1 MLISAIKLFVIP
13 FMLFMQSQTQAALN
27 PDSTRATLEFLEYLR
42 EFTWSSSRS
51 GASQKANILM
61 SYGSWDRARQV
72 LDEAG
77 ADNPDVALAWAW
89 YWYRQNKFQKVE
101 KILNSITEPSETE
114 GPEIVLLQINLLIQ
128 AWKLDEALELNDQ
141 ELAREYE
148 QPARI
153 WHRKHDLM
161 EQRGRIY
168 FHMKEYDKALDMA
181 KQIQA
186 ENANHAGSYVLEG
199 DYLIWQQKPAEA
211 EVPLRKA
218 LSINPFNADARFLYG
233 YAIWRRGVAS
243 QLPDMAAQ
251 WEIALQVDPLH
262 YLTHWHWGNGHTQL
276 TYRDYAAPDD
286 AEVRE
291 KLEPAEALFVSNR
304 IDEAIEHTRA
314 VGREHPLSVLPWMYR
329 GSYFYSAFDREGEAR
344 LDSARAIFEHI
355 LKVKPNY
362 GPAHNGLAS
371 VIRAQRIPYIA
382 IHDSIMQALRDA
394 PVTDERL
401 FARIFP
407 DMDYYPGQIVRKMA
421 WTQMH
426 TAKAYLPLLDRLGR
440 TFVIPPLHKD
450 LTIAMNSP
458 FFRQS
463 TTFDNRQWMD
473 IRGVGSGAAAI
484 EYVQKAA
491 FLDRNVLL
499 HEFVHLFH
507 GTVLTDYQVRRI
519 RALYYQAMRDGLI
532 LDYYA
537 GNNESEYFAQIYPAY
552 FSEQKVHPLDFKST
566 NTRADIVRK
575 DPQAYAF
582 MDSLVAAERAA
593 IAGDRMALAGNWAQA
608 YVTLSRQV
616 RRGDES
622 RAMALL
628 DTALTWQSDY
638 LPAMLAYAD
647 AHLAKGERSK
657 AKGWLDKALAMD
669 PNYAPTY
676 IGLARW
682 VSMDGDLE
690 AAVAQQEEY
699 LLKAYELEGDF
710 MEKAGNARML
720 YLFYQQNAMVTK
732 SIEMAE
738 KYADEGSTVS
748 TYLRDRID
756 DAIAIA
762 SVLRVEL
769 GFGAATERLATLV
782 QRKPQNY
789 AYRKMYADALAR
801 IEQYDAANATLEQ
814 AQAIL
819 RAAGTP
825 RRDFVLKMADYA
837 NRAGDVDRAKVLFVD
852 VTTFEP
858 NDRMDALLKIRLEAS
873 LSSVDI
879 AKTRL
884 VETPSGL
891 SRYELAE
898 WHYTRAYVLKLA
910 GDLDGSR
917 QALMEAVKANP
928 FHMDAQLMLE
938 GME

>member
-1 MLISAIKLFVIP
+1 MLISAVKLFVIP
-13 FMLFMQSQTQAALN
+13 FMLLMQQQPAALN
-27 PDSTRATLEFLEYLR
+27 PDSTKATLQALEVIR
-42 EFTWSSSRS
+42 ENTWSTMKENPAAR
-51 GASQKANILM
+51 AEALM
-61 SYGSWDRARQV
+61 RLGDWDRARQV
-72 LDEAG
+72 LDQAG
-77 ADNPDVALAWAW
+77 DGNPDVSLAWAW
-89 YWYRQNKFQKVE
+89 YWYRQNKFHKAE
-101 KILNSITEPSETE
+101 ETLKGINNPTATQ
-114 GPEIVLLQINLLIQ
+114 GPEITLLRVSLLIQ
-128 AWKLDEALELNDQ
+128 AWMLDDALRLNGEELNRDLGAPS
-141 ELAREYE
+141 LA
-148 QPARI
+148 
-153 WHRKHDLM
+153 WHRKADLM
-161 EQRGRIY
+161 EQRGRIF
-168 FHMKEYDKALDMA
+168 FHMKEFERALEVA
-181 KQIQA
+181 KQLQT
-186 ENANHAGSYVLEG
+186 EYPRHEGGFVLEG
-199 DYLIWQQKPAEA
+199 DYLIWQQKTAEA

-233 YAIWRRGVAS
+233 YAIWRRVVAS

-262 YLTHWHWGNGHTQL
+262 YLTHWHWGNGHTHL

-286 AEVRE
+286 GEVRE
-291 KLEPAEALFVSNR
+291 KLEQAEVLFVSNS
-304 IDEAIEHTRA
+304 IDAAIEHTRA
-314 VGREHPLSVLPWMYR
+314 VGREHPNSVLPWMYR

-371 VIRAQRIPYIA
+371 VVRAQRIPYIA

-566 NTRADIVRK
+566 NTRADLMRK
-575 DPQAYAF
+575 DPQAYSF

-593 IAGDRMALAGNWAQA
+593 MAGDRMALAGNWAQA

-647 AHLAKGERSK
+647 AHLAKGERSN
-657 AKGWLDKALAMD
+657 AKVWLDKALAMD

-690 AAVAQQEEY
+690 AAVTQQEDY
-699 LLKAYELEGDF
+699 LLKAYELEVDF

-756 DAIAIA
+756 DAIGIA

-769 GFGAATERLATLV
+769 GFGAATERLETLV

-801 IEQYDAANATLEQ
+801 IEQYDAAIATLEE

-819 RAAGTP
+819 RSTGTP
-825 RRDFVLKMADYA
+825 RRDFTLKMADYA
-837 NRAGDVDRAKVLFVD
+837 NRAGDVDRAKSLYVEVAN
-852 VTTFEP
+852 FEP
-858 NDRMDALLKIRLEAS
+858 NDRMDTMLKIRLEAS
-873 LSSVDI
+873 LVSVDA
-879 AKTRL
+879 AKTRIA
-884 VETPSGL
+884 ETPSGL

-898 WHYTRAYVLKLA
+898 WHYTRAFVYKLA
-910 GDLDGSR
+910 GDNEACHK
-917 QALMEAVKANP
+917 ALEEAVKANP

-938 GME
+938 EMH

>member
-1 MLISAIKLFVIP
+1 MLISAVKLFVIP
-13 FMLFMQSQTQAALN
+13 FMLFMQPQTQAALN

-42 EFTWSSSRS
+42 ELTWSSSRS
-51 GASQKANILM
+51 GASQKANSLM

-89 YWYRQNKFQKVE
+89 YWYRQNKFHKVE
-101 KILNSITEPSETE
+101 EILNGITEPRWYE
-114 GPEIVLLQINLLIQ
+114 GPEIIQLRVNLLIQ
-128 AWKLDEALELNDQ
+128 AWKLDEALELN
-141 ELAREYE
+141 ARELEREYDE
-148 QPARI
+148 PERSG
-153 WHRKHDLM
+153 HRKANLM
-161 EQRGRIY
+161 EQRGRIF
-168 FHMKEYDKALDMA
+168 FHMKEYDKALEMA

-186 ENANHAGSYVLEG
+186 KYPNHSGSFILEA

-211 EVPLRKA
+211 EVLLRKV
-218 LSINPFNADARFLYG
+218 LSIHPFNADARFLYG

-314 VGREHPLSVLPWMYR
+314 VGREHSSSVLPWMYR
-329 GSYFYSAFDREGEAR
+329 GSYFYSAFDREWEAR

-407 DMDYYPGQIVRKMA
+407 DMDYYPGQIVRNMA

-499 HEFVHLFH
+499 HEFEHLFH

-537 GNNESEYFAQIYPAY
+537 GNNESEYFAQVYPAY

-566 NTRADIVRK
+566 NTRADLMRK
-575 DPQAYAF
+575 DPKAFAF
-582 MDSLVAAERAA
+582 MDSLVSAERAA
-593 IAGDRMALAGNWAQA
+593 MAGDRRALAGNWAQA

-628 DTALTWQSDY
+628 DTALTWQGDY
-638 LPAMLAYAD
+638 IPAMLAYAD
-647 AHLAKGERSK
+647 AHLAKGEK
-657 AKGWLDKALAMD
+657 DLAKGWLDKAMALD

-682 VSMDGDLE
+682 STQVDPDVTFE
-690 AAVAQQEEY
+690 QQEAY

-710 MEKAGNARML
+710 MEKAGIARML
-720 YLFYQQNAMVTK
+720 YTFYQQNAQVTK
-732 SIEMAE
+732 AIEMAE
-738 KYADEGSTVS
+738 QYSEEGSTVS

-789 AYRKMYADALAR
+789 TYRKMYADALAR
-801 IEQYDAANATLEQ
+801 IDQYDAATATLEE

-837 NRAGDVDRAKVLFVD
+837 YRAGDVDRARGLFDEVAD
-852 VTTFEP
+852 FQP
-858 NDRMDALLKIRLEAS
+858 NDRMDAMLKIRLEAS
-873 LSSVDI
+873 LVSADSALGKMTDMP
-879 AKTRL
+879 A
-884 VETPSGL
+884 GL
-891 SRYELAE
+891 SRYEQAE
-898 WHYTRAYVLKLA
+898 WHYTRGYVLLA
-910 GDLDGSR
+910 SGDKTGSR
-917 QALMEAVKANP
+917 IAFETAVKANP
-928 FHMDAQLMLE
+928 FHMDAQLRLE
-938 GME
+938 

>member
-1 MLISAIKLFVIP
+1 MLISAVKLFVIP
-13 FMLFMQSQTQAALN
+13 FILFVQQQPDALHA
-27 PDSTRATLEFLEYLR
+27 DSTKTVLQALEMIR
-42 EFTWSSSRS
+42 ENTW
-51 GASQKANILM
+51 ANMKTNPAAQAEALM
-61 SYGSWDRARQV
+61 RLGDWDRAKQV
-72 LDEAG
+72 LDQAG
-77 ADNPDVALAWAW
+77 EDNKAVALGWAW
-89 YWYRQNKFQKVE
+89 YWYRQNKFHKAE
-101 KILNSITEPSETE
+101 AILNSITDPPETN
-114 GPEIVLLQINLLIQ
+114 GPEIALLRGDLLIQ
-128 AWKLDEALELNDQ
+128 AWKLDQALHLNEQ
-141 ELAREYE
+141 ELSRVYAD
-148 QPARI
+148 PSLT
-153 WHRKHDLM
+153 WHRKADLM

-168 FHMKEYDKALDMA
+168 FLRKEYDKALEVA
-181 KQIQA
+181 KQMQETYPSQA
-186 ENANHAGSYVLEG
+186 GGYILEG
-199 DYLIWQQKPAEA
+199 DYLIWQQKTAEA

-233 YAIWRRGVAS
+233 YTIWRRVIAN

-251 WEIALQVDPLH
+251 WEIALQIDPLH

-276 TYRDYAAPDD
+276 TYRDYAALDD
-286 AEVRE
+286 GEVRE
-291 KLEPAEALFVSNR
+291 KLETAEALFVSNR

-314 VGREHPLSVLPWMYR
+314 IGREHPLSVLPWMYR
-329 GSYFYSAFDREGEAR
+329 GSYYYSAFDREGDAR
-344 LDSARAIFEHI
+344 LDSARANFEHI

-362 GPAHNGLAS
+362 GPAHNSLAS
-371 VIRAQRIPYIA
+371 VVRAQRIPYIA
-382 IHDSIMQALRDA
+382 IHDSIMQTLRDA
-394 PVTDERL
+394 PITDERL

-450 LTIAMNSP
+450 LTVAMNSP

-491 FLDRNVLL
+491 YLDRNVLL

-566 NTRADIVRK
+566 NTRADIIRK
-575 DPQAYAF
+575 DLQAYAF
-582 MDSLVAAERAA
+582 IDSLVTAERAA
-593 IAGDRMALAGNWAQA
+593 MAGNRRALAGNWAQA

-638 LPAMLAYAD
+638 LPALLAYAD
-647 AHLAKGERSK
+647 AYLAKGERDE
-657 AKGWLDKALAMD
+657 AKIWLDKTLAMD

-682 VSMDGDLE
+682 VSTEGDRD
-690 AAVAQQEEY
+690 AAIAQQDKY

-710 MEKAGNARML
+710 MEKAGIARML

-738 KYADEGSTVS
+738 KYALEGSTVS

-769 GFGAATERLATLV
+769 GFGAATERLETLV

-789 AYRKMYADALAR
+789 TYRKMYADALAR
-801 IEQYDAANATLEQ
+801 IEQYDAATATLDEV
-814 AQAIL
+814 QAIL
-819 RAAGTP
+819 RATGTP

-837 NRAGDVDRAKVLFVD
+837 HRAGDVERAKELYVD
-852 VTTFEP
+852 VANFEP
-858 NDRMDALLKIRLEAS
+858 NDRMDAMLKIRLEAS
-873 LSSVDI
+873 LWSVEA

-884 VETPSGL
+884 AELPTGL

-898 WHYTRAYVLKLA
+898 WHFTRAYVLKLA
-910 GDLDGSR
+910 SDADGSR
-917 QALMEAVKANP
+917 EALLEAVKVNP
-928 FHMDAQLMLE
+928 FHMDAQRMLE
-938 GME
+938 GMQ

>member
-1 MLISAIKLFVIP
+1 MLISAVKLIVIP
-13 FMLFMQSQTQAALN
+13 FMLFMQQPAALN
-27 PDSTRATLEFLEYLR
+27 ADSTKAALQALELIRENTWATMKTNPAAQAE
-42 EFTWSSSRS
+42 
-51 GASQKANILM
+51 ALM
-61 SYGSWDRARQV
+61 RLGDWDRARQV
-72 LDEAG
+72 LDLAG
-77 ADNPDVALAWAW
+77 EDNKEVALGWVW
-89 YWYRQNKFQKVE
+89 YWYRQNKFHKAEQ
-101 KILNSITEPSETE
+101 ILNGITDPHETD
-114 GPEIVLLQINLLIQ
+114 GPEVTLLRVNLLIQ
-128 AWKLDEALELNDQ
+128 AWKLDEALRLNEEELTRDYGAPS
-141 ELAREYE
+141 LA
-148 QPARI
+148 
-153 WHRKHDLM
+153 WHRKADLM
-161 EQRGRIY
+161 EQRGRIF
-168 FHMKEYDKALDMA
+168 FHMKEYDKALEVA
-181 KQIQA
+181 KQLQKAYPSQA
-186 ENANHAGSYVLEG
+186 GGYILEG
-199 DYLIWQQKPAEA
+199 DYLIWQQKTSEA

-233 YAIWRRGVAS
+233 YAIWRRVIAS

-262 YLTHWHWGNGHTQL
+262 YLTHWHWGNGHTHL

-286 AEVRE
+286 GEVRE
-291 KLEPAEALFVSNR
+291 KLEPAEALFVSNK

-314 VGREHPLSVLPWMYR
+314 VGREHPNSVLPWMYR

-344 LDSARAIFEHI
+344 LDSARVIFEHI
-355 LKVKPNY
+355 LRVKPNY
-362 GPAHNGLAS
+362 GPAHNSLAS
-371 VIRAQRIPYIA
+371 VVRAQRIPYIA

-582 MDSLVAAERAA
+582 MDSLVTAERSAMN
-593 IAGDRMALAGNWAQA
+593 GDRQALAGNWAQA

-628 DTALTWQSDY
+628 DTALTWQDDY
-638 LPAMLAYAD
+638 LPAKLAYAD
-647 AHLAKGERSK
+647 AHLAKGEREE
-657 AKGWLDKALAMD
+657 AKVWLDKALAMD

-682 VSMDGDLE
+682 VSTDGDRD
-690 AAVAQQEEY
+690 AALAQQEEY

-720 YLFYQQNAMVTK
+720 YLFYQQNAQVTK

-738 KYADEGSTVS
+738 KYAEEGSTVS

-789 AYRKMYADALAR
+789 SYRKMYADALAR
-801 IEQYDAANATLEQ
+801 IEKYDAATATLEE

-837 NRAGDVDRAKVLFVD
+837 NRAGDVERAKELYVD
-852 VTTFEP
+852 VANFEP
-858 NDRMDALLKIRLEAS
+858 NDRMDAMLKIRLEAS
-873 LSSVDI
+873 LSSVEA
-879 AKTRL
+879 AKARL
-884 VETPSGL
+884 AEMPAGL

-898 WHYTRAYVLKLA
+898 WHFTRAYVLKLA
-910 GDLDGSR
+910 GDVDGSR
-917 QALMEAVKANP
+917 QALMESVKANP
-928 FHMDAQLMLE
+928 FHMDAQQMLE
-938 GME
+938 TK